1 MDFNKSTVK
10 ILAFYLP
17 QFHPIPETDTWW
29 GKGFTEWS
37 NVVNT
42 RPRFSG
48 HYQPHL
54 PADLGFYDLRLH
66 ETRIAQAELA
76 QKYGIYGFCY
86 YHYWF
91 NGKLLLDAPLKS
103 VLSNSKPDIPFC
115 ICWANENWTRAWD
128 GLDRQVLIKQEYS
141 FQDSCKHIEYL
152 LPVIT
157 DTRYIKIDYRPLILI
172 YRPDI
177 IPELSTLLSLWRKI
191 ANQSCPSGIYLAG
204 VMNSFSGMSEQ
215 QYLEAGFDAVID
227 FQPNRSDFPKPKTF
241 VPKIKNALQYYLP
254 DKIYQKIKLSI
265 TANNIVNYQEM
276 VVNIQKNIW
285 PEEYTK
291 FPCVFPSWDNSPR
304 RKTATI
310 IQNCDYNL
318 FSQWLMN
325 SFSIVKKYK
334 PEEKKSNFGITLD
347 PQVLDMLE
355 KQAEKEG
362 LSKSELIEKS
372 LKEKI
377 KKIK

>member
-1 MDFNKSTVK
+1 MDLNKSTVK

-17 QFHPIPETDTWW
+17 QFHPIPENDKWW

-37 NVVNT
+37 NVVST
-42 RPRFSG
+42 RPRFPG
-48 HYQPHL
+48 HHQPHL

-76 QKYGIYGFCY
+76 QNYGIYGFCY

-103 VLSNSKPDIPFC
+103 VLSSSKPAIPFC

-141 FQDSCKHIEYL
+141 SQDSCRHIEYL
-152 LPVIT
+152 LPIIN
-157 DTRYIKIDYRPLILI
+157 DSRYITIDDRPLILI
-172 YRPDI
+172 YQPDS
-177 IPELSTLLSLWRKI
+177 IPDLSTFLSLWRKV
-191 ANQSCPSGIYLAG
+191 ASQSCSSGIYLAG
-204 VMNSFSGMSEQ
+204 VMNSFSGMTEQ

-227 FQPNRSDFPKPKTF
+227 FQPNRSDFPEPKAF

-325 SFSIVKKYK
+325 SLSNVKKYK
-334 PEEKKSNFGITLD
+334 VQEQIVFINAWNEWAEGCHLEPDKVNGHGFLKA
-347 PQVLDMLE
+347 VLDAI
-355 KQAEKEG
+355 QG
-362 LSKSELIEKS
+362 NSRINP
-372 LKEKI
+372 
-377 KKIK
+377 